1 MDDQR
6 REEVWREE
14 LVEYREFQG
23 SENTVYEYILMD
35 TSQYTFVQISRM
47 YKTKSELQ
55 YKLCTLGD
63 YDVLMEVH
71 QL

>member
-1 MDDQR
+1 
-6 REEVWREE
+6 
-14 LVEYREFQG
+14 
-23 SENTVYEYILMD
+23 MD

-63 YDVLMEVH
+63 YDVLMEVN